1 MVMDGSS
8 VVMDGSSVLKGD
20 TDGAAARTEE
30 DKDMTGQTH
39 TVRSAKQEHLSR
51 AAREAVADKRLIRIR
66 KCSTPGH
73 ALLLSCLYDL
83 DDALVAASSIS
94 VVVVQ

>member
-8 VVMDGSSVLKGD
+8 VQKGD

-30 DKDMTGQTH
+30 DKDLTGQTH

-51 AAREAVADKRLIRIR
+51 PAREAVADKRSICIRR
-66 KCSTPGH
+66 CSSPGH
-73 ALLLSCLYDL
+73 ALLELLE
-83 DDALVAASSIS
+83 
-94 VVVVQ
+94 